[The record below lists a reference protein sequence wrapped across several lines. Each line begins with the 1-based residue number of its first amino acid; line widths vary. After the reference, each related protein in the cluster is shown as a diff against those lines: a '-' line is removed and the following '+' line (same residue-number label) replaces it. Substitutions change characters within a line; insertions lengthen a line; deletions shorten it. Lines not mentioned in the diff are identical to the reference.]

1 MDGGF
6 ENCLRLHGL
15 CHEHR
20 EAQHGGGGGGD
31 DGANPHLNLRL
42 EYKTIQFDILGMSVS
57 QKMTKLQNA
66 WKIGTFQNSEQF
78 SKGGP
83 LEKSFYQNFSKSFYS
98 TLEYNI
104 SIL

>member
-15 CHEHR
+15 RHEHR

-66 WKIGTFQNSEQF
+66 WKICIFCNSEKFQILGKKFFFQIF
-78 SKGGP
+78 SII
-83 LEKSFYQNFSKSFYS
+83 LFSFGRAH
-98 TLEYNI
+98 EPI
-104 SIL
+104 RME